1 MLLCTQC
8 GWAEGEVLCCAVVH
22 SGGVPSGEGCCT
34 EVGKFS
40 AYGLHCWEQGERR
53 SNLKKDARWGL
64 K

>member
-40 AYGLHCWEQGERR
+40 AYGYTVGSRESAGPILRR
-53 SNLKKDARWGL
+53 MLDGG
-64 K
+64 